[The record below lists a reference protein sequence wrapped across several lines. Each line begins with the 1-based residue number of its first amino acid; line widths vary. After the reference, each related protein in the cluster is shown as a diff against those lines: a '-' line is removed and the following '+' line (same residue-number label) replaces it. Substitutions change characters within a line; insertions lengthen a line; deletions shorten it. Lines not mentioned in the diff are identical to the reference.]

1 MGRDV
6 IYDAISLS
14 RLFLPSPH
22 YETKLPGDNI
32 ARFLAVINCCF
43 SCDLSARDGRLLLQ
57 GVLVAGSLYP
67 GRLCPDRYSSRCFP
81 LPGSADDPT
90 ESIHRT
96 MTEHISCLLQ
106 SLIGTIFLCRY
117 SLLLRHSTDSSLR
130 QHLNSLLLLCSVSV
144 RCWVVTAT
152 NIRFRFGSIRFRL
165 DCDSTASRHG
175 PPVLGCCTVT

>member
-22 YETKLPGDNI
+22 YETILPGDNI

-81 LPGSADDPT
+81 PPSPDLLMLQQSRYTERWPNTSVACCSLWLEQYFSAD
-90 ESIHRT
+90 IH
-96 MTEHISCLLQ
+96 C
-106 SLIGTIFLCRY
+106 CCD
-117 SLLLRHSTDSSLR
+117 TDSSLR

-144 RCWVVTAT
+144 ACWVVTAT
-152 NIRFRFGSIRFRL
+152 NIRFRFDSI
-165 DCDSTASRHG
+165 
-175 PPVLGCCTVT
+175 